1 MVNQNYYVSAISY
14 NSDETHIAKLR
25 IHKII
30 DGTSKFIPLEFEDV
44 TRPKVIELIEKGSRF
59 STIIKKSDGGW
70 SIGAPLEI
78 VPVTTKY
85 VKTRRDESTKDN
97 LENLPSF

>member
-1 MVNQNYYVSAISY
+1 MMNQNYYVSAVSY

-30 DGTSKFIPLEFEDV
+30 DGTSRFSRDSEDV

-59 STIIKKSDGGW
+59 STIIKKSDGSW
-70 SIGAPLEI
+70 SVGAPLEI